1 MKFKYEIK
9 LVSGKIEKKITLD
22 KLPRKLLHLDESR
35 VWNMK
40 NTWVKNKSNNQR
52 IAFLIGY
59 VYEEN
64 ILKRLLGI
72 TGSSFNLSTLTP
84 QLKNET
90 INTIANYHVALNIT
104 SHKKDQFYSSSNNR
118 SRNEVITYIDSK
130 RVTRWTD
137 RINRL
142 FAPNFY
148 HDRRDKNFLKGLT
161 FVGKKADTDEENFS
175 EFPSVLGRQLYEY
188 KINPSNKRVEN
199 IPIIDLDW
207 PFPDKY
213 YKSIGF
219 AINRFDFCFKNLPVA
234 LTNILDPSPNLI
246 NTETNTEQIDNTLT
260 LELFANKK
268 NIEDIISEY
277 NAIPTKNLINESFFF
292 I

>member
-1 MKFKYEIK
+1 M
-9 LVSGKIEKKITLD
+9 L
-22 KLPRKLLHLDESR
+22 
-35 VWNMK
+35 
-40 NTWVKNKSNNQR
+40 
-52 IAFLIGY
+52 
-59 VYEEN
+59 
-64 ILKRLLGI
+64 
-72 TGSSFNLSTLTP
+72 
-84 QLKNET
+84 
-90 INTIANYHVALNIT
+90 
-104 SHKKDQFYSSSNNR
+104 
-118 SRNEVITYIDSK
+118 
-130 RVTRWTD
+130 
-137 RINRL
+137 
-142 FAPNFY
+142 
-148 HDRRDKNFLKGLT
+148 
-161 FVGKKADTDEENFS
+161 GKKADIEENFS

-277 NAIPTKNLINESFFF
+277 NAIPTKNLINKSFFYM
-292 I
+292 IKVT